1 MKFSSL
7 IALFAISTVEVNQAI
22 KIRVNEKNPQYN
34 YQIKG
39 IIA

>member
-22 KIRVNEKNPQYN
+22 KIRVNEKDPQVN
-34 YQIKG
+34 NQILS

>member
-7 IALFAISTVEVNQAI
+7 IALFAISIVEVNQAI
-22 KIRVNEKNPQYN
+22 KIRVNEKDPQVN
-34 YQIKG
+34 NQILS